1 MNKEEILKKSR
12 EENKN
17 KDLYEKEVSLVATK
31 WGAMFALIITTIF
44 FIVQI
49 FVGKGINYG
58 LYTIVLSANSGTN
71 LYKAMKLGKQRDV
84 IMAILYVIAIVV
96 FSIAYIYD
104 IYLWYS
110 FFMIYM
116 RWMMDKKLVLKNNLK
131 EIRLQ
136 KKLSQQQL
144 ADIVG
149 VSRNTISSIEINQYT
164 PNAKLALV
172 ICIALDK
179 KFEEIFY
186 F

>member
-104 IYLWYS
+104 IYL
-110 FFMIYM
+110 
-116 RWMMDKKLVLKNNLK
+116 
-131 EIRLQ
+131 
-136 KKLSQQQL
+136 
-144 ADIVG
+144 
-149 VSRNTISSIEINQYT
+149 
-164 PNAKLALV
+164 
-172 ICIALDK
+172 
-179 KFEEIFY
+179 
-186 F
+186 